1 MGILL
6 NQFLDKI
13 YLEMIIIL
21 TFLQEV
27 LIMKIK
33 DKSRKFDEEK
43 NLNRE
48 LPAAGCCCCC
58 TSDKPTKTDD

>member
-27 LIMKIK
+27 LNVLHWEI
-33 DKSRKFDEEK
+33 
-43 NLNRE
+43 
-48 LPAAGCCCCC
+48 A
-58 TSDKPTKTDD
+58 

>member
-48 LPAAGCCCCC
+48 LPAAGWKLSNFLC
-58 TSDKPTKTDD
+58 K

>member
-1 MGILL
+1 
-6 NQFLDKI
+6 
-13 YLEMIIIL
+13 
-21 TFLQEV
+21 
-27 LIMKIK
+27 MKIK

-58 TSDKPTKTDD
+58 TNDRPEETDD